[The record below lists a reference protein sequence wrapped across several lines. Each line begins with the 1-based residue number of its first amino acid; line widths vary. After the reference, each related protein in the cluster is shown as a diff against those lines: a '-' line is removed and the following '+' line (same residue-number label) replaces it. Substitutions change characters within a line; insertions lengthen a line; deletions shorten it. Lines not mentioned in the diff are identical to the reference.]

1 MDRRHL
7 LIGAAI
13 GAVFV
18 AVALALAPALSGRSG
33 SRRCPCMTASASR
46 PTGRIPSTRSPAATW
61 SPGRSTDSAGAP
73 GSQCSCPNATPQR
86 VSKAASLQFSPSISG
101 DRVVWQDKRNG
112 NWDIYLANLSTGEET
127 PICTDP
133 SKQAHPVISGDVV
146 VWTDERNGDPDIY
159 CYDLS
164 NRTERAICVQPQT
177 QYNPDVDGDV
187 VVWEDYRQGYE
198 TAGDIYAYLP
208 LDRRGARDL

>member
-18 AVALALAPALSGRSG
+18 AVALAIAPALSGMVGIPAVPVHDGVRVSPDGSNPLYPVASG
-33 SRRCPCMTASASR
+33 DLVAWEEH
-46 PTGRIPSTRSPAATW
+46 GLG
-61 SPGRSTDSAGAP
+61 GRSWIAVLLP
-73 GSQCSCPNATPQR
+73 GNATPQR
-86 VSKAASLQFSPSISG
+86 VSKAASLQFSPSISV

-133 SKQAHPVISGDVV
+133 SKQAHPVISGETV

-164 NRTERAICVQPQT
+164 NRTERAICVSQT

-198 TAGDIYAYLP
+198 TAGDIYAYL
-208 LDRRGARDL
+208 LSTGEERVIL